1 MNTLLAGSGPAPE
14 DIVPLNFDTLQA
26 LEKRVREAE
35 SLIRHLRREN
45 LRLTEQ
51 LEQAR
56 SAGIDAGV
64 GDHDDLPAVDP
75 EVLLEQRSRIRSSIH
90 RMLNLLDRIEH

>member
-1 MNTLLAGSGPAPE
+1 MSTAPRAWAAE
-14 DIVPLNFDTLQA
+14 EEVVPLNFDILQS

-45 LRLTEQ
+45 LQ
-51 LEQAR
+51 LADQVERIRAG
-56 SAGIDAGV
+56 GIDP
-64 GDHDDLPAVDP
+64 GDESPDDLPAIDLQ
-75 EVLLEQRSRIRSSIH
+75 LLVEQRSRIRSSIH